1 MTMRQCVYVDRPLT
15 DTCHTHDTP
24 LGLDGMTL
32 PSDDKL
38 PSSGPIQWARGDVRR
53 PDARFILIG
62 RALFLMMLNPFE
74 RVTVSL
80 QHASMLYRYSFCP
93 SRPVFACSPFFDA

>member
-1 MTMRQCVYVDRPLT
+1 MS
-15 DTCHTHDTP
+15 CHTHDTP

-32 PSDDKL
+32 PLDDEL
-38 PSSGPIQWARGDVRR
+38 PSSGPIQWARGDVGLKPSASAR
-53 PDARFILIG
+53 PDAIFMLIG
-62 RALFLMMLNPFE
+62 RDLLLLMLNPFE